1 MIELFIYTFFLVL
14 IIACV
19 SLRQVN
25 EQPLKTGAFLMEKI
39 SYDNQDLRY
48 LR

>member
-1 MIELFIYTFFLVL
+1 MIELFIYVFFLVL

-25 EQPLKTGAFLMEKI
+25 EQNISDAPKNGAFLMEQI
-39 SYDNQDLRY
+39 NEQTL
-48 LR
+48 

>member
-1 MIELFIYTFFLVL
+1 MIELFIYVFFLVL

-25 EQPLKTGAFLMEKI
+25 EQNI
-39 SYDNQDLRY
+39 SDAPTKGLF
-48 LR
+48 

>member
-19 SLRQVN
+19 SLRQETNKHHSAPQFEGLFLLGIQN
-25 EQPLKTGAFLMEKI
+25 E
-39 SYDNQDLRY
+39 
-48 LR
+48 